1 MNDLSSFLSSFVVA
15 LILVATSVA
24 LIVRHVRVWKRLKKE
39 ELDERELNFRRRQF
53 RRRLQTSAMIGLL
66 GVAIVV
72 GQLLLRDAVKP
83 LLKFQVYYWIGVL
96 ALLLWIVLLAVADMV
111 ATSAYYSRERS
122 DLAVGHAKLQIELR
136 KARERAGRRHNGKPG
151 TGD

>member
-1 MNDLSSFLSSFVVA
+1 MKDLSGFIVA

-24 LIVRHVRVWKRLKKE
+24 LIVRHVRVWKRLKEE

-53 RRRLQTSAMIGLL
+53 RRRVQTSAMIGLL

-72 GQLLLRDAVKP
+72 GQLLLKDVDKP

-96 ALLLWIVLLAVADMV
+96 ALLLWILLLAVADMV

-122 DLAVGHAKLQIELR
+122 DFAVQHAKLQVELR

-151 TGD
+151 TEH

>member
-1 MNDLSSFLSSFVVA
+1 MNDLSSIVVA
-15 LILVATSVA
+15 LILVGTSVA
-24 LIVRHVRVWKRLKKE
+24 LIARHVRVWKQLREE

-53 RRRLQTSAMIGLL
+53 RRRVQTSAMIGLL

-72 GQLLLRDAVKP
+72 GQVLLDVVKSP
-83 LLKFQVYYWIGVL
+83 KLQVYYWIGVL

-122 DLAVGHAKLQIELR
+122 DLAVGHAKLQVELR

-151 TGD
+151 AGD

>member
-1 MNDLSSFLSSFVVA
+1 MNDLSSFLSSFAVA
-15 LILVATSVA
+15 IVLVATSVA
-24 LIVRHVRVWKRLKKE
+24 LIVRHVRVWKGLKSE
-39 ELDERELNFRRRQF
+39 ALDERELNFRRRQF
-53 RRRLQTSAMIGLL
+53 RRRVQTSAMIGLL

-72 GQLLLRDAVKP
+72 GQLLMDIVKSP
-83 LLKFQVYYWIGVL
+83 RFHVYYWIGVL

-136 KARERAGRRHNGKPG
+136 KARERAGRRHNGKP
-151 TGD
+151 DAEH

>member
-1 MNDLSSFLSSFVVA
+1 MNDLSSFVVA
-15 LILVATSVA
+15 FILVATSVG
-24 LIVRHVRVWKRLKKE
+24 LVVRHVRVWKRLKE
-39 ELDERELNFRRRQF
+39 DDLDERELNFRRRQF
-53 RRRLQTSAMIGLL
+53 RRRVQTSAMIGLL

-72 GQLLLRDAVKP
+72 GQLLLKDVDKP
-83 LLKFQVYYWIGVL
+83 LLKFHVYYWIGVL
-96 ALLLWIVLLAVADMV
+96 ALLLWIILLAVADMV

-151 TGD
+151 AAD